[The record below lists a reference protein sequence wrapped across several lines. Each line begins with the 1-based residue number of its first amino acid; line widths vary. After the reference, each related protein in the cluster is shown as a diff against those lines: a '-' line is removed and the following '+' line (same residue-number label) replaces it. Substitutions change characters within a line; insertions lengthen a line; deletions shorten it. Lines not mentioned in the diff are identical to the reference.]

1 MAKIYNKVTIQTVPF
16 NSELLSGIFLIDGC
30 TGSEEIE
37 NGMVFYFEQF
47 DESKINLIE
56 NILNEI
62 KNNKLIDDFS
72 INFEL
77 VEQKNWNEEW
87 EKSLHPIRVSNK
99 IIIKPS
105 FRDYQPHSNE
115 IVIEIDP
122 KMSFG
127 TGYHETTR
135 LMIRLIEKHINDNS
149 KVLDVGTG
157 TGILAIAA
165 IKLGAKFVEACD
177 IDLDIE
183 KNFLENI
190 SRNNVRNYCKFTP
203 GSILDINSYD
213 FDLILANIHTNVL
226 IEIANEIKKRLK
238 PNGKV
243 ILSGILINDIN
254 EIVKSYER
262 LNLKLIDKETENEWA
277 GLVFEL
283 KEF

>member
-1 MAKIYNKVTIQTVPF
+1 MAKIYNKVTIQTLPF
-16 NSELLSGIFLIDGC
+16 NNELLSGIFLIDGC
-30 TGSEEIE
+30 IGSEEID
-37 NGMVFYFEQF
+37 NGIVFYFEQF
-47 DESKINLIE
+47 DEAKMPLIDNVLKE
-56 NILNEI
+56 L
-62 KNNKLIDDFS
+62 KNHKLINDFS
-72 INFEL
+72 ITYEF
-77 VEQKNWNEEW
+77 VEKKNWNEEW

-105 FRDYQPHSNE
+105 FRNYQPHPDE
-115 IVIEIDP
+115 IIIEIDP

-165 IKLGAKFVEACD
+165 IKLGAKFVKACD

-183 KNFLENI
+183 ENFLENI

-203 GSILDINSYD
+203 GSILNINSYD
-213 FDLILANIHTNVL
+213 FDLILANLHTNVL

-262 LNLKLIDKETENEWA
+262 LNLKLTDKEVENEWA

>member
-30 TGSEEIE
+30 IGSEEID
-37 NGMVFYFEQF
+37 NGIVFYFEQF
-47 DESKINLIE
+47 DEAKMPLIDNVLKE
-56 NILNEI
+56 L
-62 KNNKLIDDFS
+62 KNHKLINDFS
-72 INFEL
+72 ITYEF

-105 FRDYQPHSNE
+105 FRDYQPHPNE
-115 IVIEIDP
+115 IIIEIDP

-165 IKLGAKFVEACD
+165 IKLGAKFVMACD

-183 KNFLENI
+183 ENFLENI

-226 IEIANEIKKRLK
+226 IEIANEIKKRLN

-262 LNLKLIDKETENEWA
+262 LNLKLTDKEVENEWA